1 MNVAAHTRTFGVSC
15 DEVSA
20 IDNWVEKVAAQW
32 GESGRAVFGARLC
45 IAELAA
51 NVLEHGGPK
60 SSDDHIIVTIC
71 RLDDGIEQGEAGFA
85 CGAFDPTAKAVA
97 TKSVFSLSARG
108 VGGLGLMLL
117 QARADDLTY
126 FNDGTY
132 NRVKLKIKSLTIR
145 AATPP
150 AARCP

>member
-1 MNVAAHTRTFGVSC
+1 MIQALVVNVAAHTRTFGVSR

-20 IDNWVEKVAAQW
+20 IDSWVEKVAAQW

-51 NVLEHGGPK
+51 NVLEHGGPR

-71 RLDDGIEQGEAGFA
+71 RLDDGIGIEFLDSRA
-85 CGAFDPTAKAVA
+85 AFDPTAKAVA
-97 TKSVFSLSARG
+97 SKSASSECVG

-117 QARADDLTY
+117 QARADELTY

-132 NRVKLKIKSLTIR
+132 NRVKLKIKS
-145 AATPP
+145 
-150 AARCP
+150 